1 MKEPTWMYQCE
12 VDVLAPTSMVR
23 IQVKDDRPTEK
34 ADIGF
39 FDVCLGDIPYDKVGI
54 RGKTHGKTEGH
65 GWTGWF
71 HCKRVTEYHMQSLT

>member
-1 MKEPTWMYQCE
+1 MYQCE

-23 IQVKDDRPTEK
+23 IQVKDARPTEK

-54 RGKTHGKTEGH
+54 RGKTHGKTHFPFFLQLSMRGLHEGD
-65 GWTGWF
+65 GLF
-71 HCKRVTEYHMQSLT
+71 

>member
-1 MKEPTWMYQCE
+1 MYQCE

-54 RGKTHGKTEGH
+54 HIKAHGKIEGH
-65 GWTGWF
+65 GGTWDGFTAN
-71 HCKRVTEYHMQSLT
+71 RITESHMQRLI